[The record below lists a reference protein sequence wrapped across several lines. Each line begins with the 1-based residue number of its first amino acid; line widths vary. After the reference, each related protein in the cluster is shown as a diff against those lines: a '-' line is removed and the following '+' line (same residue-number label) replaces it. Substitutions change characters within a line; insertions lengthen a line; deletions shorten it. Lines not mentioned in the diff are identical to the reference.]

1 MPTPSFTVHGP
12 SDGPG
17 ILLVHGLGV
26 SGKYF
31 RPLIRLLSGSYRV
44 VTPDLPGFG
53 TSAHLGPALTIPGQ
67 AEAMERVVDLVGLD
81 RPVLLGHSMGAQV
94 VTEMAVRRP
103 GRTRGVALVGPVVDP
118 ALPTAFDQGWRLARD
133 SVREPFPL
141 KALTTREF
149 FRARPRTY
157 RQSLT
162 HMLAYRILDRVAE
175 VTAPVEVLRGS
186 HDPIAS
192 RSFADALA
200 AAASSGRAYEIPGA
214 RHMAVATRADM
225 VANLCHRVWPSTP
238 RSGTEGGQ
246 VPQGL
251 RG

>member
-1 MPTPSFTVHGP
+1 MPTPSFIVRGP
-12 SDGPG
+12 SDAPG

-31 RPLIRLLSGSYRV
+31 APLIRLLSSSYRV

-53 TSAHLGPALTIPGQ
+53 ASAHVGPALTIPGQ
-67 AEAMERVVDLVGLD
+67 AAALERVVDLVGLD

-103 GRTRGVALVGPVVDP
+103 GRIRALVLVGPVVDP

-133 SVREPFPL
+133 SVLEPLPL

-157 RQSLT
+157 RQSLA
-162 HMLAYRILDRVAE
+162 HMLAYRIMGRVAE
-175 VTAPVEVLRGS
+175 VSAPVEVLRGS

-192 RSFADALA
+192 RAFVDGLA
-200 AAASSGRAYEIPGA
+200 AAAPTGRAYELPGA

-225 VANLCHRVWPSTP
+225 VANLCRRLWP
-238 RSGTEGGQ
+238 
-246 VPQGL
+246 VDA
-251 RG
+251 